1 MRPARKPLVA
11 RNMAIVFFFGL
22 LIVVLSALQ
31 GLDSESFSGVS
42 HDVGI
47 EDTDLSSASCTS
59 ITPSSHPRATPSTPQ
74 TPIVITDASG
84 KEIRLPSLPQR
95 LAVVGRG
102 PQYLLHLLYMFPEGP
117 ERLVGMEQRGK
128 TASDFLTALFPGIDA
143 KLTLL
148 PNPGPEAVA
157 GLEPDLVLMK
167 GTGADPLADALAKV
181 GIPTAFLN
189 LETPEEYYR
198 DIANLGVLLG
208 NKAQADRIIA
218 FYRKNVVRVEEALSG
233 LADDDRPSVLVAMGN
248 MQRGKYAVRVPALPW
263 MQTYQ
268 VRAGGGRPVWLDAAE
283 RAGGWAVVNLEQ
295 IAAWDPD
302 RIVFIVW
309 YSIEASAFMD
319 WLASDRQWKN
329 IRAVREGNVH
339 YFPTDFYGWD
349 TPDVRWILGLTWM
362 AASLHPER
370 FPDYDIADEVRSFY
384 GELYGLDAATIDAE
398 IVPRIKTDF
407 R

>member
-1 MRPARKPLVA
+1 MRSTRKH
-11 RNMAIVFFFGL
+11 
-22 LIVVLSALQ
+22 LISGSVVLRLFFACLFAV
-31 GLDSESFSGVS
+31 SFSLNQ
-42 HDVGI
+42 
-47 EDTDLSSASCTS
+47 T
-59 ITPSSHPRATPSTPQ
+59 RATPSTPPS
-74 TPIVITDASG
+74 PIVITDASG
-84 KEIRLPSLPQR
+84 KEIRLPALPQR

-117 ERLVGMEQRGK
+117 DRLVGMEQRGR

-157 GLEPDLVLMK
+157 ALHPDLVLMK
-167 GTGADPLADALAKV
+167 GSGADPLAEALAKV

-189 LETPEEYYR
+189 LETPEEHYR

-208 NKAQADRIIA
+208 NKVQADRIIS
-218 FYRKNVVRVEEALSG
+218 FYRKNVERVETALSG
-233 LADDDRPSVLVAMGN
+233 LGDGEKPSVLVAMGN
-248 MQRGKYAVRVPALPW
+248 LQRGKYAVHVPARPW

-309 YSIEASAFMD
+309 YSVDAAVFLD
-319 WLASDRQWKN
+319 WLAADRQWKN
-329 IRAVREGNVH
+329 IRAVREGQVR
-339 YFPTDFYGWD
+339 YFPKDFYGWD
-349 TPDVRWILGLTWM
+349 APDVRWVLGLTWM
-362 AASLHPER
+362 AAVLHPAR
-370 FPDYDIADEVRSFY
+370 FPGYDIAAEVRSFY
-384 GELYGLDAATIDAE
+384 GELYGLDEATIDAA
-398 IVPRIKTDF
+398 IVPLIKTDF